1 VNRFRLFLPLA
12 IALTLGVLAG
22 CSDAP
27 EPAEVQDATSTPT
40 DSPGDTQAPVA
51 PEGTLEGQPEADAAI
66 DAGVQPTLRILIPT
80 NIASGRYLPR
90 SDSPIEAQRELAIA
104 FARAIGMR
112 PELVVLDKFAQLVP
126 ALVEDR
132 GDILVANLTVTP
144 ERQQLIDFSVPLTH
158 VREQLIV
165 AATNDA
171 IRKAADLDGKRVMAP
186 RESSFWA
193 TLSRLQKRHPGMQL
207 VSRPEGMLD
216 EDVLDLVANGEVD
229 AVVRDSNVAQMYLAY
244 RDDIKVAFNLGGPRP
259 IAWGVSKNR
268 PELRAELNRWLHIE
282 HLAGETSSAGRVGDL
297 DQIRERRTLRVLM
310 RNNGASYF
318 IYRGQLMGF
327 EYEMAREFADAHGLR
342 LQVIVPPS
350 HADMFTWLKQGRGDL
365 AVGFLEP
372 RDSIRAQGIAF
383 SRPYNYA
390 LRHIV
395 VNSDGDID
403 SPDDMIGRT
412 VVTRPSSGYWESV
425 EDLLEQGH
433 WFELEAAAEDTEVE
447 ELLGRV
453 AAGEI
458 DATVA
463 DQHLLDLEL
472 ARDTPVR
479 EVITLEE
486 KREHAVAM
494 LAGNTQLLKAV
505 NDFIKK
511 NHRGLVYNILYKKY
525 FKNPRSIKRFTR
537 ERIAVERDGRLSPW
551 DDIVRRYANEYG
563 FDWRLLI
570 AQMYQESQFDPKA
583 SSFAGAKGLMQ
594 VMPRTAESLGI
605 KDLENPEK
613 GILAGV
619 KYLDW
624 VRHRFSADLPVG
636 ERIWFS
642 LAAYNA
648 GVGHVQDARRL
659 ARQKGLDPDSWFDNT
674 EKAMLL
680 LSKEKYASKARYG
693 YVRGSEPVNY
703 VRNIRERFLAYA
715 DVTPVPQ
722 RSSALPA
729 QDNGK
734 IAAQ

>member
-1 VNRFRLFLPLA
+1 MPLV
-12 IALTLGVLAG
+12 LWLSLGILAG

-27 EPAEVQDATSTPT
+27 DTAAGEDATVAATASRETREAPASTQHTPQGRQDASAE
-40 DSPGDTQAPVA
+40 DEAPVQA
-51 PEGTLEGQPEADAAI
+51 K
-66 DAGVQPTLRILIPT
+66 LRILLPT
-80 NIASGRYLPR
+80 NIAGGRYLPR

-104 FARAIGMR
+104 FARAIGMQ
-112 PELVVLDKFAQLVP
+112 PELVVLDNFRQLVP
-126 ALVEDR
+126 ALIEDR

-144 ERQQLIDFSVPLTH
+144 ERQQQIDFTVPLTH

-165 AATNDA
+165 AATDDS
-171 IRKAADLDGKRVMAP
+171 ISEAADLDGKRVMAP
-186 RESSFWA
+186 RESSFWE

-207 VSRPEGMLD
+207 MPRPEGMLD
-216 EDVLDLVANGEVD
+216 EEALDLVVNGEVD

-268 PELRAELNRWLHIE
+268 PELRAELNRWLHVE
-282 HLAGETSSAGRVGDL
+282 HLAGDPGNADRAGDL
-297 DQIRERRTLRVLM
+297 DRIRERRTLRVLM

-372 RDSIRAQGIAF
+372 RDSIRAEGIAF

-395 VNSDGDID
+395 VNRDGDIE

-412 VVTRPSSGYWESV
+412 VVTRPSSGYWDSV
-425 EDLLEQGH
+425 EDLRAQGH

-447 ELLGRV
+447 ELLARV
-453 AAGEI
+453 GAGEI

-463 DQHLLDLEL
+463 DQHLLDLEQ

-486 KREHAVAM
+486 EREHAVAM

-511 NHRGLVYNILYKKY
+511 NHRGLVYNVLYKKY

-551 DDIVRRYANEYG
+551 DDVVRRYANEYG
-563 FDWRLLI
+563 FDWRLLV
-570 AQMYQESQFDPKA
+570 AQMYQESRFDPKA

-605 KDLENPEK
+605 KDLEQPET

-624 VRHRFSADLPVG
+624 VRHRFSASLPVG

-659 ARQKGLDPDSWFDNT
+659 ARQKGLDPDRWFDNT
-674 EKAMLL
+674 ERTMLL

-722 RSSALPA
+722 SSSGLAEP
-729 QDNGK
+729 DTGK